1 VPYKQ
6 TFRVHYFQRT
16 VLARLMLDLRHMTNT
31 EFIVREKHG
40 EHHPLFNSTQMHFLV
55 VDGAI
60 ILGVL
65 ATFLGLVLLL
75 SK

>member
-1 VPYKQ
+1 
-6 TFRVHYFQRT
+6 
-16 VLARLMLDLRHMTNT
+16 MLGIKRMTNT

-40 EHHPLFNSTQMHFLV
+40 GHHPLFKSASIQFLV

-65 ATFLGLVLLL
+65 AAFLGMVLLL

>member
-1 VPYKQ
+1 
-6 TFRVHYFQRT
+6 
-16 VLARLMLDLRHMTNT
+16 MTNT

-40 EHHPLFNSTQMHFLV
+40 GHHPLFKGTHLQFLV

-65 ATFLGLVLLL
+65 AAFLGMVLLL

>member
-1 VPYKQ
+1 
-6 TFRVHYFQRT
+6 
-16 VLARLMLDLRHMTNT
+16 MLEITRMTNT

-40 EHHPLFNSTQMHFLV
+40 EHHPLFKSTQVHFLV

-65 ATFLGLVLLL
+65 AAFLGLVLLL

>member
-1 VPYKQ
+1 MP
-6 TFRVHYFQRT
+6 
-16 VLARLMLDLRHMTNT
+16 LAWLMLEIKRMTNT

-40 EHHPLFNSTQMHFLV
+40 GHHPLFKSTNIQFLV